1 MILSCPAC
9 KTRYVV
15 PDSAVGP
22 SGRQVRCAS
31 CRHSWLQ
38 PPPSPR
44 ASSEWQETPAPPPAS
59 PPPPTPP
66 LREPAPARAA
76 ESLLGPAPEPE
87 NYDAFAHEPP
97 FRPRRNPAR
106 MWTIAAIVAGTLML
120 AATAA
125 VFSMGLPELGV
136 DIALPGRGSTP
147 LKLDYTAENRT
158 LASGNALLTVT
169 GRIVNPTQS
178 VQRVP
183 QLRAEVRDPAGKVVH
198 SWSISPPVSELQ
210 PGQSANFNSAE
221 MDVPTGEGR
230 KLRVAFPSAA

>member
-15 PDSAVGP
+15 PDSAIGP

-38 PPPSPR
+38 PPPAPR
-44 ASSEWQETPAPPPAS
+44 MAADWQAPPAASPAPPP
-59 PPPPTPP
+59 PP
-66 LREPAPARAA
+66 LREPSPARAA
-76 ESLLGPAPEPE
+76 AAMIGPAPAPEPE
-87 NYDAFAHEPP
+87 DYNAFAHEPP

-106 MWTIAAIVAGTLML
+106 MWTLIAVAAAALML

-125 VFSMGLPELGV
+125 VYSFGLPELGV
-136 DIALPGRGSTP
+136 DIALPGRGGTP
-147 LKLDYTAENRT
+147 LKLEFQAENRT

-169 GRIVNPTQS
+169 GRITNPTKS

-183 QLRAEVRDPAGKVVH
+183 QLRAEVHDSANKTIH

-210 PGQSANFNSAE
+210 PGQSATFNSAE
-221 MDVPTGEGR
+221 MDVPASAAR
-230 KLRVAFPSAA
+230 LHLYFPSAG

>member
-38 PPPSPR
+38 PPPQPR
-44 ASSEWQETPAPPPAS
+44 TSADWQAPAAT
-59 PPPPTPP
+59 PPPPPPPP
-66 LREPAPARAA
+66 LREPASARPAA
-76 ESLLGPAPEPE
+76 SVLGPAPAAEPE

-106 MWTIAAIVAGTLML
+106 MWTFVAIAAGALML

-125 VFSMGLPELGV
+125 VVSLGVPELGV

-147 LKLDYTAENRT
+147 LKLEYSAENRT

-169 GRIVNPTQS
+169 GRIFNPTRS

-183 QLRAEVRDPAGKVVH
+183 QLRAEVRDPSGKVVH
-198 SWSISPPVSELQ
+198 SWPISPPVSELQ
-210 PGQSANFNSAE
+210 PGQSASINDAQT
-221 MDVPTGEGR
+221 DVPTGEGR
-230 KLRVAFPSAA
+230 KLRVAFLPGA

>member
-38 PPPSPR
+38 PPPQPR
-44 ASSEWQETPAPPPAS
+44 PSAEWQAPAAPPP
-59 PPPPTPP
+59 PPPPP
-66 LREPAPARAA
+66 LREPAAVPPSA
-76 ESLLGPAPEPE
+76 SILGPAPAAEPE

-106 MWTIAAIVAGTLML
+106 MWTIIAIAAGALML

-125 VFSMGLPELGV
+125 IISFGLPELGV

-147 LKLDYTAENRT
+147 LRLEYAAENRT

-169 GRIVNPTQS
+169 GRIINPTRS

-183 QLRAEVRDPAGKVVH
+183 QLRAEVRDASGKPVY

-210 PGQSANFNSAE
+210 PGQSATFNSAE

>member
-1 MILSCPAC
+1 VL
-9 KTRYVV
+9 
-15 PDSAVGP
+15 G
-22 SGRQVRCAS
+22 
-31 CRHSWLQ
+31 
-38 PPPSPR
+38 
-44 ASSEWQETPAPPPAS
+44 PAPPP
-59 PPPPTPP
+59 
-66 LREPAPARAA
+66 E
-76 ESLLGPAPEPE
+76 PEPE

-97 FRPRRNPAR
+97 FRPRRNPAKL
-106 MWTIAAIVAGTLML
+106 WTLAAIAAALLML

-125 VFSMGLPELGV
+125 IYSFGLPDLGV
-136 DIALPGRGSTP
+136 DIALPNRNATP
-147 LKLDYTAENRT
+147 LKLEYAAENQS

-183 QLRAEVRDPAGKVVH
+183 QLRAEVRDPSGAVVH

-210 PGQSANFNSAE
+210 PGQSATFNSAE